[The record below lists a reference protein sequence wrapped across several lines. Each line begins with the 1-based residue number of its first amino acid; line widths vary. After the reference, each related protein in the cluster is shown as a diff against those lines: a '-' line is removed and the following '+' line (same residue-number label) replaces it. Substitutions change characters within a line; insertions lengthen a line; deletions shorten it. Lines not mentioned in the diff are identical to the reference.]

1 MVLTFSIF
9 IQSFPLLIFV
19 IENFMIGLKI
29 ALRYFETELW
39 EILRKLRIVFIYFKF
54 ISPNLP
60 KTN

>member
-1 MVLTFSIF
+1 MVLTFSVF
-9 IQSFPLLIFV
+9 IQSFTMLIFV
-19 IENFMIGLKI
+19 ITNFMIGLKI

-54 ISPNLP
+54 ISPYLP